1 MSNLSIADAK
11 LIATLRKELQLSQ
24 EMLEEIRRIIKTI
37 NDEKYRED
45 QKARINRIQKAKEE
59 TINLQTDY
67 LSYLTKASR
76 ALMHREEWVRI
87 GSQILAVIDKL
98 SGISYRLG
106 FLTDKNWI
114 IPENVATNL
123 VKICDNVS
131 AMTELLSQAMNKLL
145 NDPSQSIGD
154 LRKIAELEHAND
166 ALYRETIFE
175 VLGSNI
181 SSGTMLLLTS
191 IAEMLEDSSDTLYD
205 IVNNLYIIL
214 LEIT

>member
-1 MSNLSIADAK
+1 
-11 LIATLRKELQLSQ
+11 
-24 EMLEEIRRIIKTI
+24 
-37 NDEKYRED
+37 
-45 QKARINRIQKAKEE
+45 
-59 TINLQTDY
+59 
-67 LSYLTKASR
+67 
-76 ALMHREEWVRI
+76 
-87 GSQILAVIDKL
+87 
-98 SGISYRLG
+98 
-106 FLTDKNWI
+106 
-114 IPENVATNL
+114 
-123 VKICDNVS
+123 ICDNVS

-145 NDPSQSIGD
+145 NDPSQSLGD

>member
-87 GSQILAVIDKL
+87 GSHILAVIDKL

-114 IPENVATNL
+114 IPENAAANL

-145 NDPSQSIGD
+145 NDPSQSLGD

>member
-37 NDEKYRED
+37 NDENYRED

-131 AMTELLSQAMNKLL
+131 AMTELLSQAMNRLL
-145 NDPSQSIGD
+145 NDPSQSLGD